1 MKEKGDMET
10 RVLSKNGET
19 WAHLNFSG
27 KQPVEERLTMKK
39 RESGVRG
46 RQREKRQMDEVGTGY
61 YCKIGA

>member
-1 MKEKGDMET
+1 M
-10 RVLSKNGET
+10 
-19 WAHLNFSG
+19 NFSG